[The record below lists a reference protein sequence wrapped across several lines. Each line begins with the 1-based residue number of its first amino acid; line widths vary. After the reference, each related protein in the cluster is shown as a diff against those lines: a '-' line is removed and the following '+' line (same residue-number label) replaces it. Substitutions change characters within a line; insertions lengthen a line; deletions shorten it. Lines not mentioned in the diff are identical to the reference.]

1 MKVAFIGFGEL
12 GKQIYAFIKEKNVSA
27 ECIYFDDILFS
38 QKILNSFP
46 FNQYGDNKFSDY
58 NFIIC
63 LGYTLLK
70 KKNQILQD
78 LIALNRTLLTFLHS
92 TAFISN
98 SAYAND
104 GTICYPMCN
113 IDKEVSIGKS
123 VLINN
128 SVIISHNSTIGDCCY
143 ISPGAVV
150 SGNVI
155 IGNNTFIGAG
165 SIVANNLSIGN
176 NVTIGLGSVV
186 TKDIP
191 DNSFVI
197 GNPMKFVNSLQ
208 LK

>member
-1 MKVAFIGFGEL
+1 MKLAFIGFGEL
-12 GKQIYAFIKEKNVSA
+12 GKQIHAFIKEKNASA
-27 ECIYFDDILFS
+27 ECIYFDDILYS
-38 QKILNSFP
+38 QKIVDSFP
-46 FNQYGDNKFSDY
+46 FNLYTDNKFADY

-70 KKNQILQD
+70 KKNQILQE
-78 LIALNRTLLTFLHS
+78 LIELNRKQVSFIHASSFIMS
-92 TAFISN
+92 TAFVD
-98 SAYAND
+98 D
-104 GTICYPMCN
+104 GTVCYPMCN
-113 IDKEVSIGKS
+113 IDKDVKIGKS

-128 SVIISHNSTIGDCCY
+128 SVVISHNSIVGDCCY
-143 ISPGAVV
+143 LSPGIIV

-165 SIVANNLSIGN
+165 SIIANNLSIGN
-176 NVTIGLGSVV
+176 NVTIGLGSVI

-197 GNPMKFVNSLQ
+197 GNPMKLVNSLQ